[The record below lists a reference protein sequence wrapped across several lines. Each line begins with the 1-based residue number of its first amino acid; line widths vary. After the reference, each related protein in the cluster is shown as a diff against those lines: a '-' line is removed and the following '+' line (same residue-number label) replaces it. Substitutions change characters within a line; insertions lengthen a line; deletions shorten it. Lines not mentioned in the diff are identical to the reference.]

1 MMRAA
6 LYEAALVLL
15 TGLRDRWN
23 PLKAWGLAIAKRRGM
38 QKAIVA
44 VARKL
49 AIVLHRMWRDGADFR
64 WSAVAA

>member
-15 TGLRDRWN
+15 TGSCNRWSS
-23 PLKAWGLAIAKRRGM
+23 LKAWGVALARRRGM

-49 AIVLHRMWRDGADFR
+49 SIVLHRMWRDGKDFR
-64 WSAVAA
+64 WSAAAA